1 VAFTGDGGL
10 GMTLAEIETAA
21 RLSLRVIV
29 IVFNDAA
36 LSLIKLKQA
45 KMQMVPRAV
54 DFVSPR
60 FDIIGQGFG
69 AVARRV
75 ETLAE
80 FAAALREAV
89 TNRRFAVIDALID
102 PAEYM
107 EQM

>member
-1 VAFTGDGGL
+1 ML
-10 GMTLAEIETAA
+10 MTQGELALAA
-21 RLSLRVIV
+21 ELELPIVVIV
-29 IVFNDAA
+29 LNDDA

-45 KMQMVPRAV
+45 KMQMAPRAV

-89 TNRRFAVIDALID
+89 TNRPFTGIDALID
-102 PAEYM
+102 PAEYI
-107 EQM
+107 EHI